1 METATI
7 EQSGD
12 LAELVRLHQAGI
24 WRYLRFLGCD
34 EARADDLTQE
44 TFLAVHRRPFHQR
57 GEAATAAYLRTVARH
72 QYLMALRHDRR
83 RPALTGLIEAGG
95 LIEENGH
102 AAGHG
107 IGNHGTGD
115 PGIRNHGN
123 GNNGAERNGD
133 GGDHATDAASM
144 VEDNL
149 DLADE
154 VWTSFTRDD
163 GGQGWLDALR
173 TCVETL
179 NGRAQQAIDLHYRED
194 QSRAAIASTL
204 GMTEDGVKSLLR
216 RTRDLLRKCIES
228 KMT

>member
-57 GEAATAAYLRTVARH
+57 GAAATAAYLRTVARH

-83 RPALTGLIEAGG
+83 RPALTGLIEG
-95 LIEENGH
+95 NGH

-107 IGNHGTGD
+107 TSK
-115 PGIRNHGN
+115 HGN
-123 GNNGAERNGD
+123 GNNGNGNNAQRNGD
-133 GGDHATDAASM
+133 GGGHATDAASM

-154 VWTSFTRDD
+154 VWTSFTRED
-163 GGQGWLDALR
+163 GGQCWLDALR

-179 NGRAQQAIDLHYRED
+179 NGRARQAIDLHYRED
-194 QSRAAIASTL
+194 QSRAAIAATL
-204 GMTEDGVKSLLR
+204 EMTEDGVKSLLR